1 MDKQRQKFVEE
12 INQLRTAVN
21 STKSKYLKKDYLK
34 AIRRMEIELKEYDA
48 FQKEYRKKLS
58 RS

>member
-48 FQKEYRKKLS
+48 FQKEYKKKLS

>member
-12 INQLRTAVN
+12 INQLRVAVN
-21 STKSKYLKKDYLK
+21 STKSKYLKKDYQK

-48 FQKEYRKKLS
+48 FQREYKKKLS

>member
-12 INQLRTAVN
+12 INQLRIAVN
-21 STKSKYLKKDYLK
+21 STESKYLKKDYQK

-48 FQKEYRKKLS
+48 FQKEYKKKLN

>member
-1 MDKQRQKFVEE
+1 MDKQREKFVAELNRLKE
-12 INQLRTAVN
+12 AVN
-21 STKSKYLKKDYLK
+21 ITKSAYQKKDYLK

-48 FQKEYRKKLS
+48 FQKEYKKKLN